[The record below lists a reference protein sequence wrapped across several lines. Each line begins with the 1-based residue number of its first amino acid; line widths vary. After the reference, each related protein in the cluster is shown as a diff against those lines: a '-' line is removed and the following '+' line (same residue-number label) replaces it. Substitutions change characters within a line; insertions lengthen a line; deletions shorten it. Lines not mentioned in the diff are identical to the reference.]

1 MSSDG
6 QGVTGHSAS
15 QVRATDAKR
24 RNQARFAQFGAL
36 DRHDQLPPSIT
47 GHAVILAHW
56 VLHSDKMAGVKRQP
70 QRTPAPRPYRWAVAV
85 MRPPLALFT
94 SQDWQGAHNLP
105 ASGGFIVAVNH
116 LSYLDPF
123 TTAHFLVDHGYP
135 PMFLAK
141 SDLFEVPVL
150 GKALPKLGQV
160 PVYRNTRRAGD
171 ALVAA
176 EQAVTEG
183 KCVVIMPEGT
193 LTREPSLWPM
203 KAHTGIGRLALVTKA
218 PVIPI
223 GQWGPQELLAPY
235 ARWPRNL
242 LKRPTVHLKVGP
254 AVDLSDLFGRPKTAS
269 ALAEAS
275 NRVMWA
281 ITEQVAHLRG
291 EPMPAELYDRAA
303 SDQATAGQ
311 TDRDKQGKAAKKDRD
326 GRQAMGDKE
335 DSE

>member
-1 MSSDG
+1 
-6 QGVTGHSAS
+6 
-15 QVRATDAKR
+15 
-24 RNQARFAQFGAL
+24 
-36 DRHDQLPPSIT
+36 
-47 GHAVILAHW
+47 LAHR
-56 VLHSDKMAGVKRQP
+56 VPHNDKMAGVKRHP
-70 QRTPAPRPYRWAVAV
+70 QRTPAPRTYRWAVAV

-94 SQDWQGAHNLP
+94 SQDWQGAEHLP
-105 ASGGFIVAVNH
+105 TSGGFIVAVNH

-141 SDLFEVPVL
+141 STLFEIPVL

-176 EQAVTEG
+176 KQAVKDG

-203 KAHTGIGRLALVTKA
+203 KAHTGIGRLALATRA

-223 GQWGPQELLAPY
+223 GQWGPQKVLPPY
-235 ARWPRNL
+235 ARKPTGL
-242 LKRPTVHLKVGP
+242 LKRHTVQLRVGP
-254 AVDLSDLFGRPKTAS
+254 PVDLSDLYGRAKTAS
-269 ALAEAS
+269 AMAEAS
-275 NRVMWA
+275 NRVMWS

-291 EPMPAELYDRAA
+291 EPMPKELYDRAA
-303 SDQATAGQ
+303 AEQANVEQ
-311 TDRDKQGKAAKKDRD
+311 PKREQL
-326 GRQAMGDKE
+326 
-335 DSE
+335 